1 MVHCMKHRNA
11 PTPSAFDFAFGFL
24 LSEFGFALQPLAI
37 DIYPSGVAVRV
48 RSGAS
53 CGGNLVSDPTAT
65 WAELIAHLS
74 REKKPLSDDQP
85 MRDADAPVDAAAK
98 PTYDLTLVGRD
109 VLTLLLHAPLIF
121 AGAARASDI
130 FGLRFLPKHVRVAAA
145 LSIVRPSDAD
155 AARQA
160 TEAFALFFGDK
171 AQSHAFAQC
180 AVPRILT
187 DIEAQIGT
195 DNFRSAI
202 LGVPNDLWKTGSRP
216 TGANLVERNLNLAA
230 VVLLAT
236 ELRCYPRSISLDPI
250 ALVNFNRSRAHL
262 WATREPIGAL
272 DDLMSTSMVEE
283 AERKLHICVAEAQL

>member
-1 MVHCMKHRNA
+1 MAHCMKNRNA
-11 PTPSAFDFAFGFL
+11 PTLSAFDFVFC
-24 LSEFGFALQPLAI
+24 FGFALQPLAI

-48 RSGAS
+48 RSGVS
-53 CGGNLVSDPTAT
+53 CDGNLVSDPTGN
-65 WAELIAHLS
+65 WAELVDNLS
-74 REKKPLSDDQP
+74 REKKPSDDQP

-121 AGAARASDI
+121 AGAARESDI
-130 FGLRFLPKHVRVAAA
+130 FGLRFLPTHVRMAAA

-195 DNFRSAI
+195 DNFRSAV
-202 LGVPNDLWKTGSRP
+202 LGVPNDQWKTGSRP
-216 TGANLVERNLNLAA
+216 TGANLVERKLNLAT

-262 WATREPIGAL
+262 WAMREPIGAL
-272 DDLMSTSMVEE
+272 DGLMSTSMVEE
-283 AERKLHICVAEAQL
+283 AERKLQVCVAEAQL